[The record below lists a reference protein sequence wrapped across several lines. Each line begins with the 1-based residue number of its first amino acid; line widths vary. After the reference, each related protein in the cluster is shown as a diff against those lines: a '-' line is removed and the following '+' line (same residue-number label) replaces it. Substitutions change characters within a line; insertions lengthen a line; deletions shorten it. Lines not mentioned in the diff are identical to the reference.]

1 MSDLTKYS
9 EEEILLSHKG
19 RCISDRETLKSGY
32 CGSASMEIHRSQL
45 GDPDSWVH
53 SSMSGWIQKAKPKPN
68 IEQLQAELAEYK
80 DALAEKF
87 SDVCKTCM
95 NVFFPKLQAEN
106 KRLKTIDSMFK
117 EMYPKRYLIVEGAV
131 EFAEQALKDTT

>member
-1 MSDLTKYS
+1 MALGNESRAWTYEEYVEKYD
-9 EEEILLSHKG
+9 K
-19 RCISDRETLKSGY
+19 
-32 CGSASMEIHRSQL
+32 
-45 GDPDSWVH
+45 
-53 SSMSGWIQKAKPKPN
+53 
-68 IEQLQAELAEYK
+68 LQAELAEYK

-95 NVFFPKLQAEN
+95 NVFFPKLQTDN